1 MAQKIKISPDLIGGD
16 VDEGYGEV
24 ADAFRRNLASGQEVG
39 AAVSVYRDG
48 RKVVDLWG
56 GYRDGNTRAPWE
68 RDTIVT
74 VFSTT
79 KGVAALT
86 VAVAASRGLI
96 DYDAK
101 VADYWPEFAQ
111 AGKGDVT
118 VRQLLGHQAGLPII
132 KPPLTLADIA
142 DPAKL
147 SKRIAA
153 QAPLWPPGTRHGY
166 HAITLGWYES
176 ELIRHADPQG
186 RTLGRYFAEEI
197 AAPLDLDFYIGLPA
211 SVDRNRVALLHPFAK
226 RDALLHLN
234 TVPPR
239 LAAEFAQSVQPGRA
253 CHDLAAGVKEPDEL
267 NRDEL
272 RVLEMPGMNGMG
284 TARSIAKLYGSAAT
298 GGSELGLSPAVRDA
312 LEGPAVPPTM
322 GVRDKV
328 MHFDTSYS
336 LGLGKPT
343 STFVF
348 GSSDRA
354 FGWPGAGGS
363 FGFADPETGI
373 GFGYVMNR
381 MGFHMLDDP
390 RHLGLAASPVPRT
403 CLGPERRS
411 SRCGSAR

>member
-1 MAQKIKISPDLIGGD
+1 MAQRIKIAPDLMAGD
-16 VDEGYGEV
+16 VDEGYGAV
-24 ADAFRRNLASGQEVG
+24 ADAFRRNLASGMEVG
-39 AAVSVYRDG
+39 AAVAVYRDG

-56 GYRDGNTRAPWE
+56 GYRNGTTRAPWE
-68 RDTIVT
+68 PDTIVT

-111 AGKGDVT
+111 AGKGAVT
-118 VRQLLGHQAGLPII
+118 VRQLLGHQAGLPAI

-142 DPAKL
+142 DPQKL

-153 QAPLWPPGTRHGY
+153 QAPLWLPGTRHGY

-211 SVDRNRVALLHPFAK
+211 SVDRNRVAQIHPFAK
-226 RDALLHLN
+226 RDALLNLN

-239 LAAEFAQSVQPGRA
+239 TAAAFVSPFSLVGRATALAA
-253 CHDLAAGVKEPDEL
+253 DVKELDEL

-272 RVLEMPGMNGMG
+272 RGLEMPGMNGMG
-284 TARSIAKLYGSAAT
+284 TARSVAKLYGSAAT
-298 GGSELGLSPAVRDA
+298 GGSEMGLSPAVREA

-354 FGWPGAGGS
+354 YGWPGAGGS

-381 MGFHMLDDP
+381 MRFAMLDDP
-390 RHLGLAASPVPRT
+390 RHVALRQALFRDVLG
-403 CLGPERRS
+403 
-411 SRCGSAR
+411 ARPQI

>member
-16 VDEGYGEV
+16 VDEGYGAV
-24 ADAFRRNLASGQEVG
+24 ADAFRRNLSSGNEIG
-39 AAVSVYRDG
+39 AAVAVYRDG

-56 GYRDGNTRAPWE
+56 GYRDGTTRAPWQQ
-68 RDTIVT
+68 DTIVT

-79 KGVAALT
+79 KGIAALT

-111 AGKGDVT
+111 AGKGAIT
-118 VRQLLGHQAGLPII
+118 VRQLLGHQAGLPVI
-132 KPPLTLADIA
+132 KPPLTLADVA
-142 DPAKL
+142 DPEKL

-211 SVDRNRVALLHPFAK
+211 SVDRNRVALIDPFAK
-226 RDALLHLN
+226 RDALLNLHTL
-234 TVPPR
+234 PPR
-239 LAAEFAQSVQPGRA
+239 LAASFANPFSLVARA
-253 CHDLAAGVKEPDEL
+253 TTVTADVKEPDAM

-284 TARSIAKLYGSAAT
+284 TARSVAKLYGIAAT
-298 GGSELGLSPAVRDA
+298 GGSELGFSPAVREA

-336 LGLGKPT
+336 LGLGKPM

-348 GSSDRA
+348 GSSDKA
-354 FGWPGAGGS
+354 YGWPGAGGS
-363 FGFADPETGI
+363 FGFADPDTGI
-373 GFGYVMNR
+373 GFGYVMNNMR
-381 MGFHMLDDP
+381 FAMLDDP
-390 RHLGLAASPVPRT
+390 RHVALRQALFRDVLGART
-403 CLGPERRS
+403 QV
-411 SRCGSAR
+411 

>member
-1 MAQKIKISPDLIGGD
+1 M
-16 VDEGYGEV
+16 
-24 ADAFRRNLASGQEVG
+24 
-39 AAVSVYRDG
+39 
-48 RKVVDLWG
+48 
-56 GYRDGNTRAPWE
+56 
-68 RDTIVT
+68 
-74 VFSTT
+74 
-79 KGVAALT
+79 
-86 VAVAASRGLI
+86 AVAASRGLI

-111 AGKGDVT
+111 AGKGEVT
-118 VRQLLGHQAGLPII
+118 VRQLLGHQAGLPVI

-142 DPAKL
+142 DPEKL

-186 RTLGRYFAEEI
+186 RTLGRYFGEEI

-211 SVDRNRVALLHPFAK
+211 SVDRNRVALLHPLAK
-226 RDALLHLN
+226 RDAVLNLH

-239 LAAEFAQSVQPGRA
+239 TAAAFVNPFGLVARA
-253 CHDLAAGVKEPDEL
+253 TTLAAGVKDL
-267 NRDEL
+267 DAMNRDEL
-272 RVLEMPGMNGMG
+272 RVLEMAGMNGMG
-284 TARSIAKLYGSAAT
+284 TARSVAKLYGDAAT
-298 GGSELGLSPAVRDA
+298 GGSEMGLSAGVREA

-354 FGWPGAGGS
+354 YGWPGAGGS

-381 MGFHMLDDP
+381 MRFAMLDDP
-390 RHLGLAASPVPRT
+390 RHVALRQALFRDVLGART
-403 CLGPERRS
+403 QI
-411 SRCGSAR
+411 

>member
-1 MAQKIKISPDLIGGD
+1 MRSEPPSRYTAMAARSWT
-16 VDEGYGEV
+16 YG
-24 ADAFRRNLASGQEVG
+24 
-39 AAVSVYRDG
+39 
-48 RKVVDLWG
+48 VVTAMAPLE
-56 GYRDGNTRAPWE
+56 APWE
-68 RDTIVT
+68 KDTIVN

-111 AGKGDVT
+111 AGKGAIT
-118 VRQLLGHQAGLPII
+118 VRQLTRPPGRAARSSHRRSPSPTSPTRRSCRKGLR
-132 KPPLTLADIA
+132 L
-142 DPAKL
+142 KL
-147 SKRIAA
+147 L
-153 QAPLWPPGTRHGY
+153 LWPPGTRHGY

-176 ELIRHADPQG
+176 ELIRHADPQR

-197 AAPLDLDFYIGLPA
+197 AVPLDLDFYIGLPA

-234 TVPPR
+234 SVPPR
-239 LAAEFAQSVQPGRA
+239 LAAAFVSPFSLVGRA
-253 CHDLAAGVKEPDEL
+253 TTLAAGVKEADAF

-272 RVLEMPGMNGMG
+272 RVLEIPAGNGTG
-284 TARSIAKLYGSAAT
+284 TARSVAKLYGSAAT
-298 GGSELGLSPAVRDA
+298 GGSELGLSRTVREA

-354 FGWPGAGGS
+354 YGWPGAGGS
-363 FGFADPETGI
+363 FGFADPETGV

-381 MGFHMLDDP
+381 MRFHMLDDP
-390 RHLGLAASPVPRT
+390 RQLALRQALFRDVLGTRVQA
-403 CLGPERRS
+403 
-411 SRCGSAR
+411 

>member
-1 MAQKIKISPDLIGGD
+1 MAQRIKIPPDLMAGD
-16 VDEGYGEV
+16 VDEGYGAV
-24 ADAFRRNLASGQEVG
+24 ADAFRRNLSSGDEVG
-39 AAVSVYRDG
+39 AAVAVYRDG
-48 RKVVDLWG
+48 SKVVDLWG
-56 GYRDGNTRAPWE
+56 GYRNLTTRAPWE
-68 RDTIVT
+68 KDTIVN

-111 AGKGDVT
+111 AGKGAVT

-132 KPPLTLADIA
+132 TPPLTLADIA
-142 DPAKL
+142 DPEKL
-147 SKRIAA
+147 SKKIAA

-176 ELIRHADPQG
+176 ELIRHADPQR

-197 AAPLDLDFYIGLPA
+197 AVPLDLDFHIGLPA

-226 RDALLHLN
+226 RDAFLHLN
-234 TVPPR
+234 SVPPR
-239 LAAEFAQSVQPGRA
+239 LAAAFVSPFSLVGRA
-253 CHDLAAGVKEPDEL
+253 TTLAAGVKDADAF

-272 RVLEMPGMNGMG
+272 QVLEIPAGNGTG
-284 TARSIAKLYGSAAT
+284 TARSVAKLYGSAAT
-298 GGSELGLSPAVRDA
+298 GGSELGLSRTVREA
-312 LEGPAVPPTM
+312 LEGPAEPPTM

-354 FGWPGAGGS
+354 YGWPGAGGS
-363 FGFADPETGI
+363 FGFADPETGV

-381 MGFHMLDDP
+381 MRFHMLDDP
-390 RHLGLAASPVPRT
+390 RHLGLRQALFRDVLRT
-403 CLGPERRS
+403 RVQ
-411 SRCGSAR
+411 A